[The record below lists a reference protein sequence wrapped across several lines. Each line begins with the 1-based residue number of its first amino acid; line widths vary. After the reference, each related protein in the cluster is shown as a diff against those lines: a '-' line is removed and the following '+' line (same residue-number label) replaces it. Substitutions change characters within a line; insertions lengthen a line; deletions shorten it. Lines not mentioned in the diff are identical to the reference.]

1 MTLPDCCI
9 IMQIM
14 IKGCKEANSVLKQ
27 YLGDNILITD
37 GAMGTY
43 YSHLTGVHTT
53 LSELANIENPQII
66 KEIHQQ
72 YIDAGA
78 RLIRTNTFST
88 NSYTLK
94 RTREEVGVLLTAGY
108 DIAKTSVGSKDVF
121 IAADIGPIPE
131 MIEGKAIEKAA
142 IYDEYLF
149 IIDTFLK
156 LGADIF
162 VFETFSSTEYLK
174 ALSEYIKSSNPDSFV
189 LAQFALNAEGYT
201 RKGIS
206 ARRIQEQV
214 KQIPSV
220 DAYGFNCGVGPA
232 HLYKSVKEL
241 DLSGGT
247 VSILPNSGYPIIVN
261 ERTVYTENPE
271 YFADRLMDLRDL
283 GAKIIGGCCGT
294 TPLHI
299 SMLARRLDSSPS
311 RSAAAPKIA
320 VEEPYTPKPPPN
332 SFAHKLNKGEF
343 VIAVELNPP
352 FSTDLD
358 KVLEGAGE
366 LKDRGVDILTV
377 ADSPMARSRID
388 SGMVAAKIKREAGIE
403 TMPHLCCRDRNVI
416 AIKSWLLGTYI
427 EGIRNLLV
435 ITGDPVPSPERND
448 IKSVFNLNSI
458 RLLEMIAEMN
468 REVFAQE
475 PFLLGGALNLNVLNK
490 DVELRR
496 MEQKTESGA
505 KFFLTQPVF
514 LDSTIEY
521 LRKAKQ
527 KTDAK
532 ILAGIIP
539 LVSYRNAVFLNNEIA
554 GIDIPDKYIKR
565 FSPNMS
571 RQEAEDVGVEIAV
584 DIINKVKGQADGIY
598 LITPFNRTGMIA
610 RIIDKSL
617 RPAERSPL

>member
-1 MTLPDCCI
+1 
-9 IMQIM
+9 
-14 IKGCKEANSVLKQ
+14 VLKQ
-27 YLGDNILITD
+27 YLDDNILITD

-43 YSHLTGVHTT
+43 YSHLTGAHTT

-66 KEIHQQ
+66 KGIHQQ

-78 RLIRTNTFST
+78 MLIRTNTFST
-88 NSYTLK
+88 NSYTLN
-94 RTREEVGVLLTAGY
+94 RTRKEVATLITGGY
-108 DIAKTSVGSKDVF
+108 DIAKASVGAKDVF

-142 IYDEYLF
+142 IQDEYLF

-156 LGADIF
+156 LGANIF

-174 ALSEYIKSSNPDSFV
+174 PLSDYIKSSNPESFV

-214 KQIPSV
+214 KEISSV

-232 HLYKSVKEL
+232 HLHKIVGEL
-241 DLSGGT
+241 DFSGDR
-247 VSILPNSGYPIIVN
+247 VSILPNSGYPVIVN

-271 YFADRLMDLRDL
+271 YFADRLMDIRDL
-283 GAKIIGGCCGT
+283 GANIIGGCCGT

-299 SMLARRLDSSPS
+299 SMLARRLDSSPG
-311 RSAAAPKIA
+311 RSVTVPKTP
-320 VEEPYTPKPPPN
+320 VEEAHTPKTHPN
-332 SFAHKLNKGEF
+332 SFAHKLNRGEF
-343 VIAVELNPP
+343 VVAVELNPP
-352 FSTDLD
+352 FSTNLD

-377 ADSPMARSRID
+377 ADSPMARTRID
-388 SGMVAAKIKREAGIE
+388 SGMVAAKIKREVGID

-416 AIKSWLLGTYI
+416 AIKSWLLGAYI

-448 IKSVFNLNSI
+448 TKSVFNLNSI

-475 PFLLGGALNLNVLNK
+475 PYFLGGALNLNVLNK

-496 MEQKTESGA
+496 MEEKIESGA
-505 KFFLTQPVF
+505 RFFLTQPVF

-521 LRKAKQ
+521 LEKAKER
-527 KTDAK
+527 TDSK

-554 GIDIPDKYIKR
+554 GIDIPDKFIKR
-565 FSPNMS
+565 FSPHMS
-571 RQEAEDVGVEIAV
+571 RLEAEDLGVEIAV
-584 DIINKVKGQADGIY
+584 DMINRVKDLVDGIY

-610 RIIDKSL
+610 KIIDKSL
-617 RPAERSPL
+617 RQVERSPS